1 MHMVEACKWC
11 RPLLGLQTL
20 EGRLPLGGALPAALG
35 LQAPHSVRQS
45 SPDAQRD
52 LQGLP
57 GQGF

>member
-1 MHMVEACKWC
+1 MVQALTGPPDTG
-11 RPLLGLQTL
+11 RQAALGRGT
-20 EGRLPLGGALPAALG
+20 PAALG